1 MTTSMSASS
10 LICSTNS
17 GTPGSPYRSSSGS
30 LNGLT
35 SRPSL
40 NKELVQ
46 KLRSMTET
54 IKILSDENI
63 VVKEENQRLRR
74 NSSLSRDMEQL
85 ENYDELSK
93 SQLIALTV
101 SYDKKFK
108 DMADELEK
116 VKEVSTEQ
124 QMNKNNMS
132 NATKS
137 EKDKYKSLA
146 RRLKEERNNYKCALQ
161 EKQNEQS
168 VLKDEMEKM
177 SDLISELRENCHKLQ
192 SELLQVRRRSAS
204 ERFSDASVQT
214 DHRRTS
220 SARRSSIGSGGSS
233 ESVRRARS
241 VYSVN
246 RNQQVI
252 NNTSKNTSASNPKP
266 RPSMNF
272 RNQTATS
279 AAKTVAKNNTTPN
292 NHHHRHINS
301 QPGTPKSGP
310 KFAKPVTKPS
320 ASPRINSGADS
331 PLKKTT
337 MTSLSSP
344 SKIPIVRGIPR
355 SHVGSSKIPTPSK
368 IPGPKSL
375 SPSIVS
381 INNKNSSP
389 QQGGTP
395 SSSSSSGV
403 AKTTYVKDEEPGVVA
418 ARPAIISDEIDEE
431 EDILIVNKDETLQ
444 EYSITLMKNKQNEKA
459 ESLTLPVS
467 SSSSSS
473 YSSKADDDDDDEVEG
488 EEFDDDFHRHSDS
501 AKDPSADDE
510 GSRDS
515 SVINSVPCTPKT
527 KKKIENLKQSLTAR
541 RVHRTW
547 QHFYEEL
554 EERNLSSPNHA
565 LGLKQSQQHQPL
577 TLKLDEKCNRK
588 YSLPVESTMRG
599 FEDLNPQILSEQLHE
614 EDAEEALMLSRNTLK
629 NRIHTA
635 RPWLKNKAKSAKEL
649 LCPRE
654 DGSSEE
660 DTNPSFS
667 NSNKAFLRLQAD
679 KDLFTAGKVSAIK
692 AQFNERR
699 RLPDRSDGITD
710 DDEELGI

>member
-337 MTSLSSP
+337 MTIMLDP
-344 SKIPIVRGIPR
+344 PR
-355 SHVGSSKIPTPSK
+355 FQRHLKYQD
-368 IPGPKSL
+368 L
-375 SPSIVS
+375 SPY
-381 INNKNSSP
+381 P
-389 QQGGTP
+389 QVF
-395 SSSSSSGV
+395 SGV
-403 AKTTYVKDEEPGVVA
+403 AKTTTYVKDEEPGVVA